1 MKCKNI
7 FSVSDRKVGSATQK
21 LERNT
26 TPLLLHISDYIL
38 HTPPIYLRFPSHY
51 ERILLKPLLQS

>member
-26 TPLLLHISDYIL
+26 TPLLLHYIHTTYITFYIL
-38 HTPPIYLRFPSHY
+38 
-51 ERILLKPLLQS
+51 LLYTSDFHLIMNEYC